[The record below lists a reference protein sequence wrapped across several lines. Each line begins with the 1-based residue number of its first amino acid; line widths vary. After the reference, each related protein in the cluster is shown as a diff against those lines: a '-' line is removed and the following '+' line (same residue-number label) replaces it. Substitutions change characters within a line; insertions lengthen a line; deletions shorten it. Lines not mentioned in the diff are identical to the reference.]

1 MKFNL
6 QNPTNFRFY
15 MCLFFMQRVISD
27 HNSSPPHQNGHFLAK
42 IFFNHTSIKIVRS
55 LLHNLNFF
63 DRKIGSWTYLSKGQL
78 ISKCLFGVLTFFQKT
93 NENKSTSSKTEFVL
107 SFFGR
112 NVGLK
117 KIISN
122 LSDLYLPAK
131 GLEISEVTCVVHN
144 SSKKNQTKF
153 FFPEFCPSL

>member
-1 MKFNL
+1 MRRSSTQESIQGL
-6 QNPTNFRFY
+6 NFRLVIKSSAFLRKPQIFGAI
-15 MCLFFMQRVISD
+15 CL
-27 HNSSPPHQNGHFLAK
+27 K
-42 IFFNHTSIKIVRS
+42 ILT
-55 LLHNLNFF
+55 LL
-63 DRKIGSWTYLSKGQL
+63 KGQL

-93 NENKSTSSKTEFVL
+93 NENKSTSSKTEFVR

-144 SSKKNQTKF
+144 SSKKKPNEI
-153 FFPEFCPSL
+153 FFP